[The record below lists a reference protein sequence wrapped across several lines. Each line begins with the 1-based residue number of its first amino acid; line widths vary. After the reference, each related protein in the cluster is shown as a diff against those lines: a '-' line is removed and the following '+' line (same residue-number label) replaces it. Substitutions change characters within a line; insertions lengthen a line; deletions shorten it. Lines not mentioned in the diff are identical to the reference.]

1 MSIHLSDLGV
11 YYLAKPLTFFFLFF
25 LSHVYSID
33 LLIQM
38 TTYHG
43 FSHFVLI
50 ANNQSTIL
58 I

>member
-11 YYLAKPLTFFFLFF
+11 YYLAKPLTFFLFF
-25 LSHVYSID
+25 LSHVYSND
-33 LLIQM
+33 HLIQM

-43 FSHFVLI
+43 FSHFVLT